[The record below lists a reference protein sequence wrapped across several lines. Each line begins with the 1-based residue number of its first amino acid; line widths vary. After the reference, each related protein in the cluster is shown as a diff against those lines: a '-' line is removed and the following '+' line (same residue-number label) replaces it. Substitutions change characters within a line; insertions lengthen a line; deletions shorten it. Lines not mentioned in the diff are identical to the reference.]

1 MSNFINLD
9 KECWKIIDSY
19 FSTIPNYIS
28 KNQIDSYN
36 MFLDE
41 QIGKTIRQFNPIQLV
56 YYMNEKNDL
65 DRYEVDI
72 IVGGSRKGN
81 DVVNDGQNIFIGK
94 PIIHETSIVK
104 RDDGGEE
111 IIVQNKQLYPNE
123 ARLKNQNYMV
133 SVSSHIYFI
142 YKVFQGDQ
150 LIRTEVREILEVLLG
165 KIPCMLQS
173 KGCVLSGIPR
183 SNLKELGEC
192 PYDHGGYFI
201 IDGKEKVIT
210 AQTRQ
215 IENKIYTKYHGPED
229 VYEYEA
235 EIRSVPEDSLQP
247 ARITRVLIK
256 KPYNAPPSK
265 KDQMKLSS
273 SGLLFVFV
281 PNIKEPIPIFVLFR
295 ALGMTTDKEIIQ
307 CICGDIES
315 SKMSQEFSKYIYD
328 NIVLSNQIRTQT
340 EALRYI
346 DNLIQSFDTTKK
358 KHINSISKDSELS
371 QYMES
376 IRVKESIEFKYIYDI
391 LYNWLF
397 PHVGT
402 YNLLEKAQFL
412 GYMTN
417 QLLLTKW
424 GILELTDRDNYMY
437 KRIDISGFLIA
448 QIFRDL
454 YFRVKNDITYSI
466 NTFYNEN
473 KTHYNVS
480 NIDSLINIE
489 NYLQFFKQ
497 EIISDGFK
505 YAFKNCWGL
514 KNAKG
519 CKEGVVQDLGR
530 LTYLGMISH
539 LRRVITPLGSSSKL
553 RGPHM
558 LHLSTY
564 GILCPIE
571 TPDGGNVGVK
581 TNIALLTDITFGSH
595 SNGIYQALI
604 DNNLITLNQI
614 STGNAVKDLD
624 LVKIFLNG
632 RWVGYHKY
640 PNLLIRRLKLLR
652 RNAYIN
658 IYTSIAWYYEQR
670 EIKISTD
677 SGRSCHP
684 MLINNSETNSL
695 MITEEHLIKLVSNEI
710 NWYDLIAGRKN
721 WNQYDNQYYATQK
734 TDFELLRYGGV
745 IEFIDTEEA
754 NTCMVAINLHEII
767 NNQNTRY
774 THCEIHP
781 SVIFGIMGSI
791 IPHVQTNQLPRN
803 LYSCGQG
810 KQAIGVYASNF
821 RNRMDTKTQVLYY
834 PQKPLV
840 QTRMSK
846 YLYNNILPY
855 GINAIIAIACYTGYN
870 QDDSIIFNRASLQRG
885 LFRTIKFRT
894 YSIREEENEFTGF
907 KSIICNPL
915 LFQRENPG
923 IVLQNLKPGNY
934 TKLDDNGIVRVGLKV
949 VEDDIVVGRVI
960 PTSKTDENN
969 RQIYLDVSEYIRRAE
984 TGIIDRIFFSHDNN
998 NFLFVKVRLR
1008 KEKIPEM
1015 GDKFASRSGQK
1026 GIMGMI
1032 LSEEDMPVSKNGI
1045 RPDMIINPQAFP
1057 KRMTISQFIEC
1068 LQNKE
1073 CSLKGFFG
1081 DSSPFQNIL
1090 LDKIGDV
1097 LEEKLGLARNGCE
1110 ILYNGMT
1117 GMPIEHEIF
1126 IGPTYYERLQHQV
1139 EDKMHSRAEGSM
1151 TMLSKQPTGGR
1162 SIGGGLRIGEM
1173 ERDSILAH
1181 GISGFLKETMGDRS
1195 DLSDAVVCTGCGC
1208 FGIVNKDKNIYNC
1221 YNCNSTKVYF
1231 REGRLNKNQL
1241 FNSKN
1246 DFKNLQLPYA
1256 MKLLTQEIDAMS
1268 IGARMITNDT
1278 ISTWNSIDKDAVT
1291 PFLKLKD
1298 SMNDQYYESQK
1309 AGVKVRNPFN
1319 AYQNELKSILI
1330 LGSHAFTSLDT
1341 KHKRPHLIDFS
1352 AGRGGDIS
1360 KWIIADY
1367 EYVLALDINESNLF
1381 KIRDS
1386 LYNRIQDT
1394 YTKSYPDW
1402 FANSKIDIGISNS
1415 CKNLYTTESYD
1426 ATNHDNKIKLNKIIA
1441 QRGKNSFDVASV
1453 QFSIHYCFD
1462 SITSVDGILQNISDS
1477 LREQG
1482 VAVIT
1487 TMDGDSVY
1495 ELLRTEHNQTKIFS
1509 SITDSYTL
1517 RLETPHRF
1525 GKLPDNENGLG
1536 IRMFVKLS
1544 NADKEFPEFLVSKE
1558 FLINRAKIFGLRLAD
1573 PTEIARSYRHLISPT
1588 TSLIEPHSRMSKEW
1602 YSKQLFEEPQF
1613 QPMKEFAELYNYF
1626 IFIKETPIKYAFN
1639 TKSDCV
1645 SVSHV
1650 NIQTKNIDDVLSTR
1664 SLYGQHTRST
1674 QDLMPAK
1681 YSPIKELDLQ
1691 LSTIPEITDMTFVET
1706 MIHLVNRTDDMIYIR
1721 IKNGNIIQF
1730 CPVVSLMGNIDDY
1743 EKIMGHGFS
1752 DFLEYKL
1759 NKYKYFPNLQHET
1772 VVTDRRFWKKDGCI
1786 LKTSKTSLKW
1796 DDLYYHEIYHL
1807 FNTLCNERNV
1817 SDVELIVYKGD
1828 QLLDSTHLKYPVLSF
1843 YNSDNIVAIPNPF
1856 DWWYV
1861 SKLFY
1866 KTSQGCTNGFLEVAG
1881 LDENIINWST
1891 KINKVIFRGSNY
1903 GCTDNKRLSVLNYI
1917 NQNPQLNERV
1927 DAKIT
1932 MFQNDDI
1939 FINDNEVNFITPD
1952 HNLEDAELSL
1962 VELSKY
1968 KYILHVD
1975 RFVISMKLGYLLT
1988 QGSVIIRFID
1998 VPLFKPLWYDK
2009 YIHGINPLVNPEA
2022 ISKADYIVFNNVS
2035 ELSDVINWC
2044 IQNDSICQ
2052 TIANNGRVK
2061 INEILNKDVILDN
2074 LNITIHQISN
2084 KYEHFKIPE
2093 IKIENIEST
2102 PKYVSIEVGK
2112 VLAEIVKNNISVIKG
2127 YFDLDDLSV
2136 SKLIVSEGIYKYQ
2149 TIHLRGDKK
2158 LDEAYK
2164 FIEDMTEWEL
2174 FSISQLNDSIVKQV
2188 IEKQNEILAVFKVY
2202 VLHDGT
2208 QIKLFG
2214 NVSDISNCYEYISTA
2229 MDSGKLPVLVWLPL
2243 KTLKLKIQLLDIF
2256 DIKQPIS
2263 IAIVLPIPQNGIEY
2277 AIQNIEHLSLI
2288 LNEDN
2293 TIKTHYFIINTSDM
2307 DTYNPIGL
2315 VNAASR
2321 IIPEEYTKLLVV
2333 DCKYQLKIPSTSNS
2347 KFIAVLH
2354 DNAPIIDLNHM
2365 FLVSNRTV
2373 LQTLQ
2378 PSYFN
2383 VLLSNLPNIIQDIPT
2398 NTLLS
2403 NMPEISNF
2411 DMEDIYQELYSKL
2424 KTIPIFTFFTV
2435 QEQNEISIIR
2445 HLDNVSQ
2452 TIILFNTNSTST
2464 VINSSDYP
2472 VEDKRSIDWS
2482 VGYLSKFIDN
2492 GRITKNKST
2501 IQINCSSSESQLIER
2516 LIRTI
2521 EIILLNESPSIKANF
2536 IITELNR
2543 EDGSKDLIISLSKKD
2558 KVVEVKQFENI
2569 RPYYTLNGELY
2580 VRDIT
2585 QSMVAEFN
2593 ELIAELKEKN
2603 GENREYKTP
2612 ASTKSLLFMD
2622 RIGNIAIFY
2631 DISIDNVSLLDLEHD
2646 NRNTFQPQSWVDVDL
2661 TMMLMDFKF
2670 RNNSMLKTVLAV
2682 EPKWKSDPMI
2692 TKHYSV
2698 EGRKGVQIK
2707 TRDMSSTGLSLEPE
2721 LSVAADYKYNHID

>member
-1 MSNFINLD
+1 MSDFINLD

-56 YYMNEKNDL
+56 YYTNEKSDL

-72 IVGGSRKGN
+72 IVGGTRKGN

-94 PIIHETSIVK
+94 PIIHETTIVK
-104 RDDGGEE
+104 KDDGGEE

-123 ARLKNQNYMV
+123 ARLKNQNYMI
-133 SVSSHIYFI
+133 SVSSNIYFV
-142 YKVFQGDQ
+142 YKVFQADQ
-150 LIRTEVREILEVLLG
+150 LIKTEVRELLQVLLG

-256 KPYNAPPSK
+256 KPYNPPPSK
-265 KDQMKLSS
+265 KDQIKLSS
-273 SGLLFVFV
+273 MGLLFVFV
-281 PNIKEPIPIFVLFR
+281 PNIREPIPIFILFR

-315 SKMSQEFSKYIYD
+315 SKMSQEFLKYIYD

-346 DNLIQSFDTTKK
+346 DNLIQSFDNTKK
-358 KHINSISKDSELS
+358 KHINTISKENELS
-371 QYMES
+371 QYIEN

-397 PHVGT
+397 PHIGN

-473 KTHYNVS
+473 KTQFNIS
-480 NIDSLINIE
+480 NIDSLINAD

-519 CKEGVVQDLGR
+519 CKEGVVQDLAR

-595 SNGIYQALI
+595 SNGIYQALM
-604 DNNLITLNQI
+604 DNHLIILNQI
-614 STGNAVKDLD
+614 NTANAVKDLD

-632 RWVGYHKY
+632 RWVGYHKH
-640 PNLLIRRLKLLR
+640 PNLLVRRLKLLR

-684 MLINNSETNSL
+684 MLINNSETNTL
-695 MITEEHLIKLVSNEI
+695 LITQQHLSKIVNNQI
-710 NWYDLIAGRKN
+710 NWYDLLAGRNN
-721 WNQYDNQYYATQK
+721 WSQYDNQYHATNK
-734 TDFELLRYGGV
+734 TDFELLQQGGV

-754 NTCMVAINLHEII
+754 NTCMIAINLHEII

-781 SVIFGIMGSI
+781 SIIFGIMGSI

-840 QTRMSK
+840 QTHMSK

-855 GINAIIAIACYTGYN
+855 GINAIIGIACYTGYN

-960 PTSKTDENN
+960 PTNKTDENN
-969 RQIYLDVSEYIRRAE
+969 RQIYLDNSEYIRRAE

-1032 LSEEDMPVSKNGI
+1032 LNEEDMPVSKNGI

-1068 LQNKE
+1068 VQNKE
-1073 CSLKGFFG
+1073 CSLRGFFG

-1117 GMPIEHEIF
+1117 GMPLEHEIF

-1181 GISGFLKETMGDRS
+1181 GVSGFLKETMGDRS
-1195 DLSDAVVCTGCGC
+1195 DLSDAVVCTGCGG
-1208 FGIVNKDKNIYNC
+1208 FAIVNRDKHIYNC
-1221 YNCNSTKVYF
+1221 YNCNSTKVF
-1231 REGRLNKNQL
+1231 LREGRLNKNQL
-1241 FNSKN
+1241 YNSKN

-1256 MKLLTQEIDAMS
+1256 MKLLTQEIDTMS
-1268 IGARMITNDT
+1268 ISARMITNDT
-1278 ISTWNSIDKDAVT
+1278 ISTWNPIS
-1291 PFLKLKD
+1291 KD
-1298 SMNDQYYESQK
+1298 SSKHLLKVKDSINEQYYESQK
-1309 AGVKVRNPFN
+1309 PGPKVRNPFN
-1319 AYQNELKSILI
+1319 AYQNEIKSILL
-1330 LGSHAFTSLDT
+1330 LGSHAFTSIDS
-1341 KHKRPHLIDFS
+1341 KYKRPHLIDFS

-1386 LYNRIQDT
+1386 LYNRIQET

-1426 ATNHDNKIKLNKIIA
+1426 FTNQDNKIKLNKIIA
-1441 QRGKNSFDVASV
+1441 QRGKNSFDVASI

-1462 SITSVDGILQNISDS
+1462 SITSVDGVLQNISDS

-1487 TMDGDSVY
+1487 TMDGSRVY

-1509 SITDSYTL
+1509 SISDTYTL
-1517 RLETPHRF
+1517 RLETQHRF
-1525 GKLPDNENGLG
+1525 SKLPEDQNGLG

-1544 NADKEFPEFLVSKE
+1544 NADKEFPEFLVNKE
-1558 FLINRAKIFGLRLAD
+1558 FLINRAKLFGLRLAD
-1573 PTEIARSYRHLISPT
+1573 DNEIIRSYRHLISPSS
-1588 TSLIEPHSRMSKEW
+1588 SLVEPRMRMSNEW

-1613 QPMKEFAELYNYF
+1613 DSLKELAGLYNYF
-1626 IFIKETPIKYAFN
+1626 IFIKETPVQYSFN
-1639 TKSDCV
+1639 TKSDCLKAK
-1645 SVSHV
+1645 HV
-1650 NIQTKNIDDVLSTR
+1650 NIQTKNIDSLLSVR
-1664 SLYGQHTRST
+1664 SLYGQHTRLSN
-1674 QDLMPAK
+1674 DLIQTR
-1681 YSPIKELDLQ
+1681 YSPVEQIDRQ
-1691 LSTIPEITDMTFVET
+1691 LSSIQELTDTNFVET

-1721 IKNGNIIQF
+1721 IKNGDMIQF
-1730 CPVVSLMGNIDDY
+1730 YPVVNVMGNVDQS
-1743 EKIMGHGFS
+1743 EKIIGKGFS

-1759 NKYKYFPNLQHET
+1759 NKYKYFPNLQDET
-1772 VVTDRRFWKKDGCI
+1772 VINDRRFWKKDGCI
-1786 LKTSKTSLKW
+1786 LKTTKTSLKW
-1796 DDLYYHEIYHL
+1796 DDLYYHEMYQL
-1807 FNTLCNERNV
+1807 FKTLCSERRVN
-1817 SDVELIVYKGD
+1817 DVELIVYKGE
-1828 QLLDSTHLKYPVLSF
+1828 QLLESTTITYPVLSF
-1843 YNSDNIVAIPNPF
+1843 YNSDNLIAIPNPF
-1856 DWWYV
+1856 DWWYI

-1866 KTSQGCTNGFLEVAG
+1866 NTTRGCSNGFLEMKG
-1881 LDENIINWST
+1881 LDQDTNNWSSKT
-1891 KINKVIFRGSNY
+1891 NKAIFRGSSY
-1903 GCTDNKRLSVLNYI
+1903 GCNDNKRISVIRYI
-1917 NQNPQLNERV
+1917 NQNPQLKELV

-1939 FINDNEVNFITPD
+1939 FVSNNEVDFVIPD
-1952 HNLEDAELSL
+1952 DNLLDKELSL

-1968 KYILHVD
+1968 KFILHVD
-1975 RFVISMKLGYLLT
+1975 RFIISMKLGYLLT
-1988 QGSVIIRFID
+1988 LGSLIIRYID
-1998 VPLFKPLWYDK
+1998 VPSFKPLWYDK
-2009 YIHGINPLVNPEA
+2009 YLNGVNPLTEQDK
-2022 ISKADYIVFNNVS
+2022 ISNADYIVFNNIEQLV
-2035 ELSDVINWC
+2035 DIMNWC
-2044 IQNDSICQ
+2044 LKNDSICK
-2052 TIANNGRVK
+2052 TISENGRIK
-2061 INEILNKDVILDN
+2061 INDILNKDVILDN
-2074 LNITIHQISN
+2074 LNITIQKISN
-2084 KYEHFKIPE
+2084 KYQNFIIPE
-2093 IKIENIEST
+2093 IEMASFDTT
-2102 PKYVSIEVGK
+2102 PKYMSIEVGK
-2112 VLAEIVKNNISVIKG
+2112 VLADIVKKNTSIIKG

-2136 SKLIVSEGIYKYQ
+2136 SKLIISEGNYKYQ
-2149 TIHLRGDKK
+2149 TIHMRGDKK
-2158 LDEAYK
+2158 LEDAYK

-2174 FSISQLNDSIVKQV
+2174 FSVAQLNDSIIKQI
-2188 IEKQNEILAVFKVY
+2188 IEKQDEILAVFKVY
-2202 VLHDGT
+2202 ILFDGT

-2214 NVSDISNCYEYISTA
+2214 QVSDISNCYEYISTA
-2229 MDSGKLPVLVWLPL
+2229 LDNGKLPVLVWRPL
-2243 KTLKLKIQLLDIF
+2243 KTLKLKIQIVDIF
-2256 DIKQPIS
+2256 DIKQPTNL
-2263 IAIVLPIPQNGIEY
+2263 AIILPIPQNGLEY
-2277 AIQNIEHLSLI
+2277 ALQNIEHLSFI
-2288 LNEDN
+2288 LNSDN
-2293 TIKTHYFIINTSDM
+2293 TITPQYFIINTRDK
-2307 DTYNPIGL
+2307 DKYNPIGL
-2315 VNAASR
+2315 INVASR
-2321 IIPEEYTKLLVV
+2321 IIPEEYSKMLIV
-2333 DCKYQLKIPSTSNS
+2333 DCKYQLKISDKLHSRFLS
-2347 KFIAVLH
+2347 LLH
-2354 DNAPIIDLNHM
+2354 DNSPIVDLNHM
-2365 FLVSNRTV
+2365 FLVNNRNII
-2373 LQTLQ
+2373 QSLQ
-2378 PSYFN
+2378 PSYYN
-2383 VLLSNLPNIIQDIPT
+2383 VMLSNLSNIIQDIPT

-2403 NMPEISNF
+2403 TMPSISNF
-2411 DMEDIYQELYSKL
+2411 DMEDKYQELYSKL
-2424 KTIPIFTFFTV
+2424 KTIPIFTFFTI
-2435 QEQNEISIIR
+2435 QEQNKLSVIR

-2452 TIILFNTNSTST
+2452 TIIEFNNNTINTLLNTSE
-2464 VINSSDYP
+2464 YP
-2472 VEDKRSIDWS
+2472 TEDKRSIDWTI
-2482 VGYLSKFIDN
+2482 GYMSKFID
-2492 GRITKNKST
+2492 RSRLSKSRST
-2501 IQINCSSSESQLIER
+2501 IQLNCTSIEKQLIER
-2516 LIRTI
+2516 IIRTI
-2521 EIILLNESPSIKANF
+2521 EIILINDSPSIKANF
-2536 IITELNR
+2536 SISEIIDEQGSLN
-2543 EDGSKDLIISLSKKD
+2543 LTINLLKKD
-2558 KVVEVKQFENI
+2558 KTLESKPIENI
-2569 RPYYTLNGELY
+2569 RPYYTFNGELY
-2580 VRDIT
+2580 VKDIT
-2585 QSMVAEFN
+2585 QSMINEFN
-2593 ELIAELKEKN
+2593 ELLSELKQKYPES
-2603 GENREYKTP
+2603 RDLKTP
-2612 ASTKSLLFMD
+2612 ASTKSLVFVD
-2622 RIGNIAIFY
+2622 RIGNLGIYY
-2631 DISIDNVSLLDLEHD
+2631 DINLDNLTLLDLERD
-2646 NRNTFQPQSWVDVDL
+2646 NSPTFQPEYLLDLDL
-2661 TMMLMDFKF
+2661 TMLLMDFKF
-2670 RNNSMLKTVLAV
+2670 RNNSMLKTVLSS
-2682 EPKWKSDPMI
+2682 EPKWKSNPMI
-2692 TKHYSV
+2692 TKHFST
-2698 EGRKGVQIK
+2698 EGRKGLFIK
-2707 TRDMSSTGLSLEPE
+2707 TKDMSSTGLTLEPE
-2721 LSVAADYKYNHID
+2721 LNVAVDYKYNHID